1 MRKKRPSSDRR
12 HSHKTVIERPKLLP
26 AIRPGTALSPHNE
39 YRVGP
44 GRPPREYQFRKGQSG
59 NPLGAKLKK
68 RSIAAD
74 LKAILERALRQKMP
88 KKDGERLVTKAAAGI
103 EQLVDQFA
111 RGEHHARRDL
121 IQIAEKLGV
130 DLTAGQGD
138 ALHNSVVK
146 AMSQNDQE
154 LVDDFIQ
161 HVLAE
166 KEAERQAMMRN
177 STSANRPRLRLE
189 E

>member
-26 AIRPGTALSPHNE
+26 AIRPGNALSPHNE

-74 LKAILERALRQKMP
+74 LKAILERALRQTMP
-88 KKDGERLVTKAAAGI
+88 KKDGERLVTKAAAGMQ
-103 EQLVDQFA
+103 QLVDQFA
-111 RGEHHARRDL
+111 RGEHPARRDL
-121 IQIAEKLGV
+121 IQLTGKLGV

-138 ALHNSVVK
+138 ALHNSIVK

-166 KEAERQAMMRN
+166 KEAERQAMLRN
-177 STSANRPRLRLE
+177 SNSAKRRRLK
-189 E
+189 